1 MFHSLCFSGDF
12 LAKQLLLPP
21 IQVGDYVVIHDTG
34 GYTMS
39 MHSKYNSR
47 QVSSNFAYSASDSD
61 VKFSMLK
68 ERETTEETLA
78 CWGIDR
84 DVEL

>member
-1 MFHSLCFSGDF
+1 
-12 LAKQLLLPP
+12 
-21 IQVGDYVVIHDTG
+21 VIHDSG

-47 QVSSNFAYSASDSD
+47 QVSSNYAYSVADGH
-61 VKFSMLK
+61 VKFSLLK

-78 CWGIDR
+78 CWGLDR
-84 DVEL
+84 DVDL